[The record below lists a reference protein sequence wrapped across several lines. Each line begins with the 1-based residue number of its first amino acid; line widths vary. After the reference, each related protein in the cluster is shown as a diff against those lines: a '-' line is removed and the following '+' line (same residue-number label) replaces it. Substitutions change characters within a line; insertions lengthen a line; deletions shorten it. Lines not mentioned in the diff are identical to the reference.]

1 MNFDLRNVSVKNIK
15 KQKRLVFRLKV
26 LFLNDLKA
34 SVQEQNSDQKKK
46 TLLLNFLF
54 FEGTPRPQINKCYY

>member
-34 SVQEQNSDQKKK
+34 SVQEQNSDQKEKRY
-46 TLLLNFLF
+46 F
-54 FEGTPRPQINKCYY
+54 

>member
-34 SVQEQNSDQKKK
+34 LVQEQNSDQKKK
-46 TLLLNFLF
+46 RYF
-54 FEGTPRPQINKCYY
+54 